1 METVRF
7 AVEGM
12 SCETCARGIVVSLE
26 FLSGVQSARASHDPG
41 EAWVTYDPT
50 CVTVDALRCEIQELG
65 YKVTA

>member
-12 SCETCARGIVVSLE
+12 SCEGCARGIVASLKYLE
-26 FLSGVQSARASHDPG
+26 GVQSAQASPDPG
-41 EAWVTYDPT
+41 EAWVTYDPA
-50 CVTVDALRCEIQELG
+50 CVTVDALRHEIEELG

>member
-12 SCETCARGIVVSLE
+12 SCEACARGIVVSLKY
-26 FLSGVQSARASHDPG
+26 LPGVQSAEASPDPG
-41 EAWVTYDPT
+41 EARVTYDPA
-50 CVTVDALRCEIQELG
+50 CVTVDALRREIEDLG